1 MNRGQPILTRSSPTI
16 ATTRPVTSG
25 GKSFCRRFMNR
36 ESTASNAPEK
46 EVMPKTKERPPVLP
60 AKMEAEIYAGPH
72 ENGHKYPEPTG
83 PLVRACRMVA
93 RPEAIIETRIMVAA
107 SRLEAPMLVATTTTK
122 IHPTDMTKTCCRP
135 STIASGRGGSSS
147 TE

>member
-1 MNRGQPILTRSSPTI
+1 
-16 ATTRPVTSG
+16 
-25 GKSFCRRFMNR
+25 MNR
-36 ESTASNAPEK
+36 ESTVSNAPEK
-46 EVMPKTKERPPVLP
+46 DVMPNIKERPPVFP

-93 RPEAIIETRIMVAA
+93 RPEAIIEMRIMFEA

-135 STIASGRGGSSS
+135 ITMVSGRGGASS

>member
-1 MNRGQPILTRSSPTI
+1 MNRGQPMLTRSSPTM

-25 GKSFCRRFMNR
+25 GKSFYSRFMNC
-36 ESTASNAPEK
+36 ESTVSNTPEND
-46 EVMPKTKERPPVLP
+46 VMPNIKERPPVLP

-93 RPEAIIETRIMVAA
+93 RPEAIIEMRIMFAA
-107 SRLEAPMLVATTTTK
+107 SGLDASMLVATTTTK
-122 IHPTDMTKTCCRP
+122 IHPTDITKTCCRP
-135 STIASGRGGSSS
+135 ITMLSDRGGSSS